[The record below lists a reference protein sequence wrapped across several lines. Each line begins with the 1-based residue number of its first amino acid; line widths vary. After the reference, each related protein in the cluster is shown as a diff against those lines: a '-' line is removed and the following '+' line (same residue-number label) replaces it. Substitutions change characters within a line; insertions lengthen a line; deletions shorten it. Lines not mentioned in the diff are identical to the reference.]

1 MKKLIALLACFS
13 LAAALS
19 GCTSKDSV
27 EESDTPGV
35 EASTDSVNGEL
46 EKVEGAEA
54 SVAAGDSAN
63 SGFLDE
69 QLPADA
75 LGEQSLAQDAT
86 PPASTEPSGL
96 DLGSPNEPPLAAATA
111 PDMTTPPPAETA
123 IAPPA
128 DMPIAGVDPGGTAS
142 APVEMPPV
150 VDEAPKKAPASY
162 QKAKT
167 SPYTEGD
174 QLLNAVYVARP
185 KDSFKSVAKMIYGD
199 EKKSKELKKANPG
212 MSSLRVGDKVY
223 YNSPQRPTDDQKMLS
238 YYEDSGMMPEIYV
251 AKEGDDLKKV
261 AKNLMGFDNA
271 WKEVYA
277 LNPVDS
283 KSSIPSGTELRY
295 WKPSASDSAMAS
307 APKEIASGKSELPP
321 PSDIAASMNNM
332 PPPPSE
338 LPPPPPAPDMAP
350 PMNEMPPPPAQ
361 DMAAQMPPPPQPVAE
376 MPPPPPEP
384 VAPPPPPPVAKKSSP
399 KEPVHEEGMD
409 NDMVMALGGGG
420 ILLVGFV
427 AIMALRK
434 RKQAKEMAA
443 AFNET
448 QVGT

>member
-13 LAAALS
+13 LATALS
-19 GCTSKDSV
+19 GCTSKDSK
-27 EESDTPGV
+27 EESDTPGI
-35 EASTDSVNGEL
+35 EASTDNVNGEL

-54 SVAAGDSAN
+54 SNVAAADSTN

-75 LGEQSLAQDAT
+75 LGEQAVAKDAT
-86 PPASTEPSGL
+86 PPAPTEPSGL
-96 DLGSPNEPPLAAATA
+96 DLGSPNDPPPVAAATA
-111 PDMTTPPPAETA
+111 PDMTTPPPADTTM
-123 IAPPA
+123 APPA
-128 DMPIAGVDPGGTAS
+128 DVPVAGVDPGGTAPTPVD
-142 APVEMPPV
+142 APPVE
-150 VDEAPKKAPASY
+150 EASKKAPASY

-167 SPYTEGD
+167 TPYTEGD

-185 KDSFKSVAKMIYGD
+185 KDSFKSVAKLIYGD
-199 EKKSKELKKANPG
+199 AKKSSELKKANPG

-238 YYEDSGMMPEIYV
+238 FYEDTGLMPEVYV

-261 AKNLMGFDNA
+261 SKNLMGFDNA
-271 WKEVYA
+271 WKELYA

-283 KSSIPSGTELRY
+283 KTGIPAGTELRY
-295 WKPSASDSAMAS
+295 WKPAPKEPTFSNAS
-307 APKEIASGKSELPP
+307 KEIASGKSEMPP
-321 PSDIAASMNNM
+321 PPTDLAASMNNI

-338 LPPPPPAPDMAP
+338 MPPPPPPAA
-350 PMNEMPPPPAQ
+350 ELPPPPAP

-376 MPPPPPEP
+376 LPPPPPPEP
-384 VAPPPPPPVAKKSSP
+384 VAPPPPPPMAKKSAP
-399 KEPVHEEGMD
+399 KEPPPQEGMD